1 MNRRQFTWRGLL
13 TVLTLGLAGSAFK
26 CDSDKVSI
34 YVLTITNFLK
44 QISSLMPQWAAS
56 ITKILAVAT
65 DFDAAYKRGDF
76 SNADNLFNTLDE
88 NITTLTKDLGINLS
102 DHVKMLLAVI
112 GATVQTVAVLL
123 HEQIIKQPAAIR
135 SAIAARSPKSASAV
149 ERLASQAAV
158 DATYQAAKLKP

>member
-1 MNRRQFTWRGLL
+1 MNRRQFTWRGIL
-13 TVLTLGLAGSAFK
+13 TFLVLGFAGSAFK

-44 QISSLMPQWAAS
+44 QISSIMPQWAAT

-65 DFDAAYKRGDF
+65 DFDAAYKHGDF
-76 SNADNLFNTLDE
+76 SSADNLFNTLDE
-88 NITTLTKDLGINLS
+88 NILTLTKDLGVNLS

-123 HEQIIKQPAAIR
+123 HEQIMKQPA
-135 SAIAARSPKSASAV
+135 SAIAAARAAKSSNAV
-149 ERLASQAAV
+149 ERLSAPAAV
-158 DATYQAAKLKP
+158 NATFETAKLKP

>member
-1 MNRRQFTWRGLL
+1 MDRRSFAKRTAL
-13 TVLTLGLAGSAFK
+13 TVAGLALTTSAFK

-44 QISSLMPQWAAS
+44 QISSLMPQWAAT

-65 DFDAAYKRGDF
+65 DFDAAYKRGEF
-76 SNADNLFNTLDE
+76 SSADGLFNTLDE
-88 NITTLTKDLGINLS
+88 NILTLTRDLGVNLS

-123 HEQIIKQPAAIR
+123 HEQIMKQPA
-135 SAIAARSPKSASAV
+135 SAIAAARAAKSNNAV
-149 ERLASQAAV
+149 ERLSAPAV
-158 DATYQAAKLKP
+158 VNATFETAKLKP